1 MSEIAHRKQH
11 FFYITISVLDLGCQ
25 MLEFSHCGPDDPWFH
40 KMVAIKMIMDDP
52 YGHLAAELLAKNGNP
67 QGMNMWEDVAVAM
80 AHMRKKKSNDTQGME
95 E

>member
-1 MSEIAHRKQH
+1 
-11 FFYITISVLDLGCQ
+11 
-25 MLEFSHCGPDDPWFH
+25 
-40 KMVAIKMIMDDP
+40 MIMDDP